1 MFSGLAVDLTPLYFS
16 RDFRL
21 LFIGQAVSSF
31 GSMMTYVVLP
41 WQMYQLTRSSFWVG
55 MLSLT
60 EFLPTI
66 LMGFLGGALADYVDR
81 RRLVWLTELGMTLCC
96 GALIANAML
105 PQPHTW
111 VLFVIAALFATC
123 NGLQRPSR
131 EALIPRL
138 LPPEL
143 IPAAAALS
151 SLRWS
156 LSDIAGPALGGFL
169 ATKFGAA
176 LAYGLDGATFIFS
189 LAMLWF
195 MQAVPPPAQ
204 AERPSIKTLWEGL
217 RYARSRPELMG
228 TYLIDINAMFF
239 GMPMA
244 LYPAMAENF
253 GGAAVGLFY
262 AMPAVGA
269 FLASSV
275 SGWTAGIHKQGLAIT
290 MAASIWGVAIIGFG
304 LAENLWLA
312 LFWLALAGAGDMVS
326 ALFRI
331 TMWNQTIPD
340 HLRGRL
346 AGIEMISYTTG
357 PLLGNAEAGLVASL
371 FSIRTAVVSGGV
383 LCVLGSAALAF
394 FLPEFLRYDRRTGLA
409 HKEKEEAAHAAL
421 LAGKN

>member
-1 MFSGLAVDLTPLYFS
+1 MTPLHFS

-21 LFIGQAVSSF
+21 LFLGQAVSSF

-55 MLSLT
+55 MISFV
-60 EFLPTI
+60 EFVPTV

-81 RRLVWLTELGMTLCC
+81 RRLVWLTELGMALCC
-96 GALIANAML
+96 SALIANAL
-105 PQPHTW
+105 RLQPRTW
-111 VLFVIAALFATC
+111 VLFVIAALFAIC

-143 IPAAAALS
+143 IPAASALS

-156 LSDIAGPALGGFL
+156 ISDIAGPALGGFL
-169 ATKFGAA
+169 AAKFGAA

-189 LAMLWF
+189 LIALWL
-195 MQAVPPPAQ
+195 MHAVPPPAE
-204 AERPSIKTLWEGL
+204 ADRPSLKTILEGL
-217 RYARSRPELMG
+217 RYAKSRPELMG

-262 AMPAVGA
+262 AMPATGA
-269 FLASSV
+269 LLASFF
-275 SGWTAGIHKQGLAIT
+275 SGWTARIHKHGLAIT
-290 MAASIWGVAIIGFG
+290 IAATIWGAAIIGFG
-304 LAENLWLA
+304 LAGSLWLA

-371 FSIRTAVVSGGV
+371 FGIRISVVSGGV

-394 FLPEFLRYDRRTGLA
+394 MLPEFLRYDGRAGLA
-409 HKEKEEAAHAAL
+409 RKQAEEAGRAAT
-421 LAGKN
+421 LAG